1 MIDTGK
7 CIVCGNLNNIH
18 DETYDGKCSECR
30 KKKIV
35 CKRCGH
41 ALANLPRDDREH
53 EFCFEC
59 GSEFKSLVEELKVG
73 FIADWDETKVAEA
86 EKKKKDE
93 ENEKR

>member
-1 MIDTGK
+1 MDFNMKYKCCRCSNYFSYDDFMIETG
-7 CIVCGNLNNIH
+7 L
-18 DETYDGKCSECR
+18 
-30 KKKIV
+30 
-35 CKRCGH
+35 
-41 ALANLPRDDREH
+41 
-53 EFCFEC
+53 CFEC